1 MISLAARRLEISGR
15 GMLPERKVGS
25 ANMPDKAR
33 HPGKPRVAHVTTV
46 DLSLRY
52 LLLNQLQRIRD
63 EGYEVFGISAAGPD
77 VAALEDVGIP
87 HFAVPMTRRFTP
99 VADLRAL
106 WSLIRVMRR
115 ERFDVVHTHTPKAGL
130 LGQLAARLSGV
141 PVVVNT
147 LHGFYFH
154 DEMRK
159 APRRFYIWMERIAAR
174 CSDTILSQN
183 EEDMVTAI
191 SERIANP
198 DLIKWLGNG
207 IDIRRFDRR
216 RLSDQALEAL
226 RKEIG
231 LQPDSPVVG
240 FVGRLVA
247 EKGILDLLEAA
258 KKVLTIIPNAHF
270 LIVGPYDE
278 EKPDALRPDVAAR
291 FGVSEQCHFLGMRH
305 DMPELYALMDVLVL
319 PSYREGFP
327 RAPMEASAMGV
338 PAVVTDIRGCREA
351 VEHGVNGLLFPV
363 GDSEALADAVLE
375 LLRNHERRRT
385 MGAAGRKMAEER
397 FDEQKVFDRVLEAYE
412 RLLS

>member
-1 MISLAARRLEISGR
+1 MR
-15 GMLPERKVGS
+15 ER
-25 ANMPDKAR
+25 ATDTR
-33 HPGKPRVAHVTTV
+33 KPRVAHVTTV

-63 EGYEVFGISAAGPD
+63 EGYEVFGVSADGSD
-77 VAALEDVGIP
+77 VAEVEARGIP

-106 WSLIRVMRR
+106 WALIQLMRR

-154 DEMRK
+154 EDSK
-159 APRRFYIWMERIAAR
+159 PVPKRFYIWMERIAAK

-183 EEDMVTAI
+183 REDMATAVA
-191 SERIANP
+191 EHIAKP
-198 DLIKWLGNG
+198 EQIKWLGNG
-207 IDIRRFDRR
+207 IDLKRFDRR
-216 RLSDQALEAL
+216 RLTDASLEKLREEIDIESQA
-226 RKEIG
+226 
-231 LQPDSPVVG
+231 PVIG
-240 FVGRLVA
+240 FVGRLVE

-258 KKVLTIIPNAHF
+258 KAVIEAIPRAQF
-270 LIVGPYDE
+270 LIIGPYDDD
-278 EKPDALRPDVAAR
+278 KPDALRPEVAEQ
-291 FGVSEQCHFLGMRH
+291 FGVADSCRFLGMRN

-338 PAVVTDIRGCREA
+338 PTVVTNIRGCREA
-351 VEHGVNGLLFPV
+351 VDPGENGLLFPV
-363 GDSEALADAVLE
+363 GDVDALAKCMIE
-375 LLRNHERRRT
+375 LLGDDERRAA
-385 MGAAGRKMAEER
+385 MAVAGRRIAEDR
-397 FDEQKVFDRVLEAYE
+397 FDEQKVFDRVLSEYE

>member
-1 MISLAARRLEISGR
+1 
-15 GMLPERKVGS
+15 
-25 ANMPDKAR
+25 MPGTAR

-52 LLLNQLQRIRD
+52 LLLNQLRRIRD
-63 EGYEVFGISAAGPD
+63 EGYEVYGISADGPD
-77 VAALEDVGIP
+77 VAALEASGIP

-106 WSLIRVMRR
+106 WSLIRLMRR

-130 LGQLAARLSGV
+130 LGQLAARMSGV

-154 DEMRK
+154 DRMK
-159 APRRFYIWMERIAAR
+159 PAPRRFYVWMERIAAR

-183 EEDMVTAI
+183 REDMATAVA
-191 SERIANP
+191 ERIAP
-198 DLIKWLGNG
+198 AGLVQWLGNG
-207 IDIRRFDRR
+207 IDIERFDRR
-216 RLSDQALEAL
+216 RLSNEAL
-226 RKEIG
+226 DALRSDIG
-231 LQPDSPVVG
+231 LDPAAPVVG
-240 FVGRLVA
+240 FVGRLVE
-247 EKGILDLLEAA
+247 EKGILELLEAVR
-258 KKVLTIIPNAHF
+258 KVSNEIPDVQL
-270 LIVGPYDE
+270 LIVGPFDE
-278 EKPDALRPDVAAR
+278 EKPDALRADVAER
-291 FGVSEQCHFLGMRH
+291 YGVQKRCHFLGMRH

-319 PSYREGFP
+319 PSHREGFP

-363 GDSEALADAVLE
+363 GDSDALASALVE
-375 LLRNHERRRT
+375 LLRDDARRAE
-385 MGAAGRKMAEER
+385 MGAAGRRMAEER
-397 FDEQKVFDRVLEAYE
+397 FDEQKVFDRVLSEYE